1 MGCGLIA
8 CVMALRVELFL
19 SRAGADMA
27 AGSGRSGPVL
37 AVKPFTLA
45 VGASVLLAA
54 MVGGCATPPYV
65 QSLDTL
71 LDQKINFNRIR
82 YQYMC
87 TAGAHRGASVDHR
100 ENTLAAL
107 KAADRDDKYAFIE
120 FDVQYSKDGRIVVYH
135 DKRMLR
141 LFRSLKAI
149 GETDFSDLAALS
161 NGEIVTYDQVMA
173 VLKKKLNIEIK
184 SQGDLLEDQRL
195 VDEIVADIRRR
206 DREKD
211 VLISSI
217 SGDVVKYVSRKYP
230 EIPTGQVFW
239 LTSSTYLHFDQL
251 TQKLYEDIDASRAD
265 YLMLHVANLRNIED
279 LIKYKPKGKTIVFW
293 DFDDTIFI
301 VHKDASDRLWGHS
314 GIRTYFQLLRFKL
327 ASLL

>member
-1 MGCGLIA
+1 MVRRWIA
-8 CVMALRVELFL
+8 VC
-19 SRAGADMA
+19 
-27 AGSGRSGPVL
+27 
-37 AVKPFTLA
+37 
-45 VGASVLLAA
+45 ASVLLAA
-54 MVGGCATPPYV
+54 TVGGCATPPYV
-65 QSLDTL
+65 QSLDTI

-87 TAGAHRGASVDHR
+87 TGGAHRGASVDHR

-149 GETDFSDLAALS
+149 GETDFNDLAALS

-217 SGDVVKYVSRKYP
+217 SSDVVKYVSRKYP
-230 EIPTGQVFW
+230 EIPTGEVFW

-251 TQKLYEDIDASRAD
+251 TQKLYEDIDASQAD